1 MHKIGVDGI
10 TRRVILTS
18 IEAKRSELANDGKFQ
33 EDRR

>member
-1 MHKIGVDGI
+1 MHKIEVDEV